1 MDLLVDSAYW
11 ADAYRRAVGEDA
23 PGTKKDWDAKAR
35 GFAHKSRRSS
45 YIDQLVDLL
54 ALEPGENVFDMGA
67 GSGTLSIPLAQR
79 GHAVV
84 AVDFSPGMLGELAA
98 GAREAG
104 VEVSAFERSWQ
115 DDWTDLP
122 CADVAVASRSLIT
135 DDLAGACAKL
145 ESKARSRVA
154 VTMPG
159 GETPMVDLRMLRT
172 MGRPAS
178 EQEQRRGF
186 VAALN
191 YLFASGRRPSV
202 SHIAYPRRWHAPS
215 RKQLLEAAESTARP
229 QDAAERD
236 ALRRFV
242 ERHATV
248 DAETGECALDYEQ
261 NIVWSCMIWPV
272 PEREARFSD

>member
-1 MDLLVDSAYW
+1 MDLLADSAYW
-11 ADAYRRAVGEDA
+11 VDAYRRADGDA
-23 PGTKKDWDAKAR
+23 LGAKEDWDAKAR
-35 GFAHKSRRSS
+35 GFAHKNRRSS

-54 ALEPGENVFDMGA
+54 ALEPGESVFDMGA

-84 AVDFSPGMLGELAA
+84 AVDFSTGMLDELAA
-98 GAREAG
+98 GARKAG
-104 VEVSAFERSWQ
+104 VEVAAFERSWQ

-122 CADVAVASRSLIT
+122 CADVAVASRSLIA
-135 DDLAGACAKL
+135 DDLADVCAKL

-159 GETPMVDLRMLRT
+159 GETPAVDLRMLRA

-178 EQEQRRGF
+178 EREQRRGF

-202 SHIAYPRRWHAPS
+202 NHIAYPRRWHAPS
-215 RKQLLEAAESTARP
+215 FQKLLEAAESASRP
-229 QDAAERD
+229 RDGAERD

-248 DAETGECALDYEQ
+248 DAETGECVLDYEQ
-261 NIVWSCMIWPV
+261 SIVWSCMIWPV
-272 PEREARFSD
+272 PEREARLSS

>member
-1 MDLLVDSAYW
+1 MDLLADGAYW
-11 ADAYRRAVGEDA
+11 VDAYRRAGGDA
-23 PGTKKDWDAKAR
+23 LGAKEDWDAKAR
-35 GFAHKSRRSS
+35 GFAHKNRRSG

-54 ALEPGENVFDMGA
+54 ALEPGESVFDMGA

-84 AVDFSPGMLGELAA
+84 AVDFSTGMLDELAA
-98 GAREAG
+98 GARKAG
-104 VEVSAFERSWQ
+104 VELAAFERSWQ

-122 CADVAVASRSLIT
+122 CADVAVASRSLIA
-135 DDLAGACAKL
+135 DDLADACAKL

-159 GETPMVDLRMLRT
+159 GETPAVDLRMLRA

-178 EQEQRRGF
+178 EREQRRGF

-215 RKQLLEAAESTARP
+215 FQKLLEAAESASRP
-229 QDAAERD
+229 RDGAERN

-248 DAETGECALDYEQ
+248 DAETGECVLDYEQ
-261 NIVWSCMIWPV
+261 SIVWSCMIWPV
-272 PEREARFSD
+272 PKREACI